1 MDILVFSII
10 TNFVYYST
18 GYIFLSQTKLNNNSV
33 FLNFFIGAI
42 ILSFIGLLLNFF
54 IPLSPQINSLIY
66 VLIIIIFLLK
76 NKLNFD
82 ANILIFLII
91 ASLITFFLLIKSNV
105 NRPDAGLYHLP
116 YISLLNEN
124 KIIFGLSNI
133 HFRFSHVSIMQYL
146 SAMNNNFLFFENG
159 VSIPLASL
167 VSFFYVY
174 FFYDVWKVFRNRE
187 YPDISKFFSLFILI
201 YISYKINRYSGFGND
216 AVGHLSYFYL
226 ISYILKNNLEKIN
239 FDKVLLISVF
249 IFINKPMLGL
259 VFFIPLILFFI
270 KNNFKFIKI
279 LNPIFSLPTLLLCL
293 WLIKNIITSGCVVFP
308 IKTLCI
314 EKLPWTNIQRIS
326 EAQLEGE
333 AWSKAWPDKIEKNI
347 SMEEFNK
354 DFNWVK
360 AWSKKHLKYILN
372 IIIPYTIVLSFIIFY
387 VKYRFKN
394 SIIVKDKDL
403 KIRLALC
410 VVTGLMGT
418 IAFFYI
424 FPIYRYGYSYIISL
438 ITLLFLLMIR
448 NIFNIKKNIFVFKF
462 FFIICFAVVIT
473 KQIQRI
479 SINNTN
485 NLWPNIYTLDIKKNV
500 MSKRK
505 INIENNFYYYLANK
519 GDQLCMYSRSPCTTY
534 KITDNIKHIKK
545 YSYSVLILD

>member
-448 NIFNIKKNIFVFKF
+448 NILNIKKNIFVFKF

-534 KITDNIKHIKK
+534 NITDNIKHIKK

>member
-410 VVTGLMGT
+410 VVTSLMGT

-448 NIFNIKKNIFVFKF
+448 NILNIKKNIFVFKF

>member
-133 HFRFSHVSIMQYL
+133 HFRFSHVSIMQYF

-448 NIFNIKKNIFVFKF
+448 NILNIKKNIFVFKF

-534 KITDNIKHIKK
+534 NITDNIKHIKK

>member
-326 EAQLEGE
+326 EAKLEGE

-448 NIFNIKKNIFVFKF
+448 NILNIKKNIFVFKF

>member
-394 SIIVKDKDL
+394 SIIAKNKDL

-410 VVTGLMGT
+410 VVTSLMGT

-448 NIFNIKKNIFVFKF
+448 NILNIRKNIFIFKY

>member
-326 EAQLEGE
+326 EAKLEGE
-333 AWSKAWPDKIEKNI
+333 AWSKAWPDKIDQNI

-354 DFNWVK
+354 NFNWVK

-394 SIIVKDKDL
+394 SIIVKNKDL

-410 VVTGLMGT
+410 VVTSLMGT

-448 NIFNIKKNIFVFKF
+448 NILNIKKNIFVFKF

>member
-394 SIIVKDKDL
+394 SIIAKNKDL

-410 VVTGLMGT
+410 VVTSLMGT

-448 NIFNIKKNIFVFKF
+448 NILNIKKNIFVFKF

>member
-326 EAQLEGE
+326 EAKLEGE
-333 AWSKAWPDKIEKNI
+333 AWSKAWPDKIDQNI

-394 SIIVKDKDL
+394 SIIVKNKDL

-448 NIFNIKKNIFVFKF
+448 NILNIRKNIFIFKY

-505 INIENNFYYYLANK
+505 INIENNFYYYLASK

-534 KITDNIKHIKK
+534 KIDNNIKHIKK

>member
-1 MDILVFSII
+1 M
-10 TNFVYYST
+10 
-18 GYIFLSQTKLNNNSV
+18 
-33 FLNFFIGAI
+33 
-42 ILSFIGLLLNFF
+42 
-54 IPLSPQINSLIY
+54 
-66 VLIIIIFLLK
+66 
-76 NKLNFD
+76 
-82 ANILIFLII
+82 
-91 ASLITFFLLIKSNV
+91 
-105 NRPDAGLYHLP
+105 
-116 YISLLNEN
+116 
-124 KIIFGLSNI
+124 
-133 HFRFSHVSIMQYL
+133 
-146 SAMNNNFLFFENG
+146 
-159 VSIPLASL
+159 
-167 VSFFYVY
+167 
-174 FFYDVWKVFRNRE
+174 
-187 YPDISKFFSLFILI
+187 
-201 YISYKINRYSGFGND
+201 
-216 AVGHLSYFYL
+216 
-226 ISYILKNNLEKIN
+226 
-239 FDKVLLISVF
+239 
-249 IFINKPMLGL
+249 
-259 VFFIPLILFFI
+259 
-270 KNNFKFIKI
+270 
-279 LNPIFSLPTLLLCL
+279 CL

-333 AWSKAWPDKIEKNI
+333 AWSKAWPDKIDKNI

-448 NIFNIKKNIFVFKF
+448 NNLNIRKNIFIFKF
-462 FFIICFAVVIT
+462 FFIICFVVVIT

-534 KITDNIKHIKK
+534 KIDNNIKHIKK

>member
-394 SIIVKDKDL
+394 SIIVKNKDL

-410 VVTGLMGT
+410 VVTSLMGT

-448 NIFNIKKNIFVFKF
+448 NILNIKKNIFVFKF

>member
-418 IAFFYI
+418 IAFFLYI
-424 FPIYRYGYSYIISL
+424 S
-438 ITLLFLLMIR
+438 
-448 NIFNIKKNIFVFKF
+448 
-462 FFIICFAVVIT
+462 
-473 KQIQRI
+473 
-479 SINNTN
+479 
-485 NLWPNIYTLDIKKNV
+485 NL
-500 MSKRK
+500 
-505 INIENNFYYYLANK
+505 
-519 GDQLCMYSRSPCTTY
+519 
-534 KITDNIKHIKK
+534 
-545 YSYSVLILD
+545 

>member
-448 NIFNIKKNIFVFKF
+448 NILNIKKNIFVFKF

>member
-66 VLIIIIFLLK
+66 VSIIIIFLLK

-133 HFRFSHVSIMQYL
+133 HIRFSHVSIMQYL

-201 YISYKINRYSGFGND
+201 YISYKIN
-216 AVGHLSYFYL
+216 
-226 ISYILKNNLEKIN
+226 K
-239 FDKVLLISVF
+239 
-249 IFINKPMLGL
+249 
-259 VFFIPLILFFI
+259 
-270 KNNFKFIKI
+270 
-279 LNPIFSLPTLLLCL
+279 SL
-293 WLIKNIITSGCVVFP
+293 
-308 IKTLCI
+308 
-314 EKLPWTNIQRIS
+314 
-326 EAQLEGE
+326 
-333 AWSKAWPDKIEKNI
+333 
-347 SMEEFNK
+347 NK
-354 DFNWVK
+354 D
-360 AWSKKHLKYILN
+360 
-372 IIIPYTIVLSFIIFY
+372 
-387 VKYRFKN
+387 
-394 SIIVKDKDL
+394 
-403 KIRLALC
+403 
-410 VVTGLMGT
+410 
-418 IAFFYI
+418 
-424 FPIYRYGYSYIISL
+424 
-438 ITLLFLLMIR
+438 
-448 NIFNIKKNIFVFKF
+448 
-462 FFIICFAVVIT
+462 
-473 KQIQRI
+473 
-479 SINNTN
+479 
-485 NLWPNIYTLDIKKNV
+485 
-500 MSKRK
+500 
-505 INIENNFYYYLANK
+505 
-519 GDQLCMYSRSPCTTY
+519 
-534 KITDNIKHIKK
+534 
-545 YSYSVLILD
+545 